1 MRKERDSF
9 SELIRE
15 VETYIKKNYPVEKEN
30 VESMVSSLEHV
41 PNYSAKET
49 MDSRLFLASSIA
61 EREGVFAIGNH
72 LPTILAAIKSIDERE
87 YDRHLVK
94 EPLRFAHSEY
104 VRILA
109 VAETTSAKRILQKL
123 DIGSAVKHLKKAE
136 ELSTYY
142 TRLT

>member
-1 MRKERDSF
+1 MRKECDSF
-9 SELIRE
+9 SELIRD

-49 MDSRLFLASSIA
+49 INNRLFLASIIA

-72 LPTILAAIKSIDERE
+72 LPTILAAVKSIDERE
-87 YDRHLVK
+87 CDRHSIK
-94 EPLRFAHSEY
+94 EPLRFSHSEY

-109 VAETTSAKRILQKL
+109 VAETTSAKSILQKL
-123 DIGSAVKHLKKAE
+123 DKGSAVEHLKKAG